1 MDQPVFPIARF
12 KDTKSTCGAATS
24 TVTSV
29 EGGAGIEWKKDKHSE
44 AQRILLK
51 KWANQQHTCR
61 VCKKTTADIKFSI
74 SEKDKLRKGKPATCE
89 SCYSVGVLG
98 YWMLA

>member
-61 VCKKTTADIKFSI
+61 VCKKAKSANKYSVSEQTTQ
-74 SEKDKLRKGKPATCE
+74 LLKGKPVTCD
-89 SCYSVGVLG
+89 SCYLVGVLG
-98 YWMLA
+98 Y